1 MKNYAIILA
10 SGTGSRSGLNIPKQF
25 FKIKNKTLLEYSI
38 EAFQFNEKI
47 DAIIVVSNPDFIDL
61 TKELSIKYSKVINIL
76 PGGETRQKSS
86 EIGVNSIQEEVNVLI
101 HDAVRPFVSQ
111 NIINEC
117 VEALKKYNAINVAI
131 ESSDTI
137 LEIDENNFIKSI
149 PQRNIL
155 RRVQTPQCFKL
166 NIIKEAH
173 KLANCDKDFQP
184 TDDCGLVLKY
194 KLAPIYVVKGNESN
208 IKVTYP
214 SDLEIA
220 EKILENINR
229 N

>member
-101 HDAVRPFVSQ
+101 HDAVRPFISQ

-117 VEALKKYNAINVAI
+117 IEALKEYNAINVAI

-166 NIIKEAH
+166 NIIKDAH
-173 KLANCDKDFQP
+173 KLANDDKDFQP
-184 TDDCGLVLKY
+184 TDDCGLVLRY
-194 KLAPIYVVKGNESN
+194 NLTPIYVVKGDESN
-208 IKVTYP
+208 IKITYP
-214 SDLEIA
+214 SDLKIA